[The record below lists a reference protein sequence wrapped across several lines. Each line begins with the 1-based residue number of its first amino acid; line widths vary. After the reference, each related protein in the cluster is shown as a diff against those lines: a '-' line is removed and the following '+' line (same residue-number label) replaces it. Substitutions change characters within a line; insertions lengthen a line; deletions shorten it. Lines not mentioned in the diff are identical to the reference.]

1 MEHPQPSDLVQL
13 KVHGVVPDP
22 NTETQIVI
30 LREAGDDQHA
40 EGLLIWVGA
49 AEGNAIRLAMD
60 GVVPPRPMTHDLIRS
75 FMEHLSLTVARV
87 VVTDVKNNTYY
98 ATIHLLVRG
107 AEQTVDARPSD
118 AIALALR
125 TNSPIYVTQ
134 DVLKR
139 RGGGNLDAWLEKLGT
154 KNLGKY
160 EV

>member
-1 MEHPQPSDLVQL
+1 MEHTERPDLIRL
-13 KVHGVVPDP
+13 KVHGVLPDP

-30 LREAGDDQHA
+30 LREDQQA
-40 EGLLIWVGA
+40 DILPIWVGT
-49 AEGNAIRLAMD
+49 AEGTAIKMAME
-60 GVVPPRPMTHDLIRS
+60 GIHTPRPMSHDLMRS
-75 FMEHLSLTVARV
+75 FADHLSIKILRV

-98 ATIHLLVRG
+98 AAVHLVAGGEER
-107 AEQTVDARPSD
+107 TVDSRPSD
-118 AIALALR
+118 AIALAFR

-139 RGGGNLDAWLEKLGT
+139 RGGGNLDALLEKLGT